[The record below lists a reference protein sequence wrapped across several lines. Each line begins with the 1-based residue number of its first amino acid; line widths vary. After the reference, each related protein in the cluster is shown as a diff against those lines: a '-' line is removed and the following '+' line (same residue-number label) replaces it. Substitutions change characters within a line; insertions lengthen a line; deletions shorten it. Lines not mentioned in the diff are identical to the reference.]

1 MDKISSL
8 VRNAMAAEL
17 LIVGYDHGMLR
28 HLKEPI
34 SGTVQCKFEQGICQR
49 THMSPNLAD
58 CDKGV
63 LLRLIPKELG

>member
-34 SGTVQCKFEQGICQR
+34 SGTVQCKFEQGICETR
-49 THMSPNLAD
+49 WKM
-58 CDKGV
+58 
-63 LLRLIPKELG
+63 

>member
-17 LIVGYDHGMLR
+17 LIVGYDHGMFR

-34 SGTVQCKFEQGICQR
+34 SGTVHCKFEQGIFESS
-49 THMSPNLAD
+49 HLSPNLAD
-58 CDKGV
+58 SDKGV
-63 LLRLIPKELG
+63 LLRQ